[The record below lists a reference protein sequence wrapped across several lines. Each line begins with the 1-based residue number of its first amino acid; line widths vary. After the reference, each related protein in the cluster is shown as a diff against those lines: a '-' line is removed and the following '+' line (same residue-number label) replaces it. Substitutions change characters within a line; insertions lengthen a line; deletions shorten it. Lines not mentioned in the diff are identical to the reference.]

1 MWYKLF
7 PDFSSKIIYLIV
19 YLRFALIYTRIIWE
33 LILSSCS
40 CSIVYSVKFIDLG
53 AVVQVQPIFE
63 TSVDRDLNKVLA
75 FFRNHR
81 LHKRRWLKWSK
92 LYSFT
97 LSILQCTYKNII
109 IKKNLKQD
117 IPVKTWQIFKME
129 KLVRNFLK
137 SAYLTSSYGSSQI

>member
-19 YLRFALIYTRIIWE
+19 YLRFALIHTRIFWE
-33 LILSSCS
+33 LILSSYS
-40 CSIVYSVKFIDLG
+40 CSIVYTVKFIDLG

-81 LHKRRWLKWSK
+81 LHKRRWLKRSK

-97 LSILQCTYKNII
+97 SSILQCTNKNII

-117 IPVKTWQIFKME
+117 IPVKTLQS
-129 KLVRNFLK
+129 LK
-137 SAYLTSSYGSSQI
+137 WKKYSEIC